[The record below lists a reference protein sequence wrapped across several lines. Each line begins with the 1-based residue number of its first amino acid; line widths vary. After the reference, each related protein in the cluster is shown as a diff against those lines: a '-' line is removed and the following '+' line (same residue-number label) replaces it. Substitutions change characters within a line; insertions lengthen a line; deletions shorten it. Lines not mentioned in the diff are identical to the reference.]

1 MVHTELIGV
10 NIIGR
15 WSKCCCGCF
24 VFCCCWGFLFCFFAY
39 GLIFTIFLQ
48 FTGALFIFKE
58 VTTEVIC
65 NLQEE

>member
-1 MVHTELIGV
+1 MADGQSVVVVVLF
-10 NIIGR
+10 
-15 WSKCCCGCF
+15 F
-24 VFCCCWGFLFCFFAY
+24 VVVGGFLFCLFAY

>member
-1 MVHTELIGV
+1 MADGQSVVVVVLF
-10 NIIGR
+10 
-15 WSKCCCGCF
+15 F
-24 VFCCCWGFLFCFFAY
+24 VVVGGFLFGFFAY